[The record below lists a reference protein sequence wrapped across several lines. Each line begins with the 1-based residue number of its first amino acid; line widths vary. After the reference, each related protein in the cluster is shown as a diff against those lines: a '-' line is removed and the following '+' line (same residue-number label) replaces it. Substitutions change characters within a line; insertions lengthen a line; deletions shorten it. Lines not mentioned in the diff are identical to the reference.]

1 MTSPS
6 AHSKNGSPEY
16 MKWLADRVASFNK
29 RMGVSTSTEA
39 ETEQES
45 ESQEAHV
52 TFVPK
57 QRTPS
62 TPEE

>member
-1 MTSPS
+1 MDPRS
-6 AHSKNGSPEY
+6 AHSKRGSPEY
-16 MKWLADRVASFNK
+16 MEWLAERVASFNK

-39 ETEQES
+39 EQES